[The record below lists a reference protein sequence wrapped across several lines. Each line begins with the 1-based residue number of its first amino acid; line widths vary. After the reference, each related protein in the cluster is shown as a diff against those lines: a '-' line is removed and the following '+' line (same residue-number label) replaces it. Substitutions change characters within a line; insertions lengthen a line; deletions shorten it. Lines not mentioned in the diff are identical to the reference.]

1 MRSLWS
7 FARNRSRRSQPFIK
21 EGWKEIFA
29 DNRSAR
35 MGQICFLKRGRRK
48 RGEEREK
55 EGRKKEKKSW
65 GEEGKKGRKVYF
77 WGKRREKRR
86 KKGKEEELRR
96 AKSEKRKIWKNRK
109 KGVDKKGRKW
119 YTKRAL
125 FERRPEPE
133 GGGRRERNGP
143 WKLNNKRESTKHK
156 KCERNL
162 VNSFKKEHTQKSILK
177 K

>member
-133 GGGRRERNGP
+133 GGRRRKKRAERSLKIEQQERKYKAQEV
-143 WKLNNKRESTKHK
+143 WK
-156 KCERNL
+156 
-162 VNSFKKEHTQKSILK
+162 KSRKFL
-177 K
+177 